1 MNTPNR
7 FVGALALTL
16 LCSAAL
22 FAQVAVTPVAL
33 PATPGQSVAD
43 LPNQAV
49 FGGLQYNQSSSP
61 QSQGFAGYAKLVDAS
76 AGVYSYTRFVE
87 TSVKLKPQLAIQTQ
101 TETGICSVT
110 SAWGG
115 FDIFSPLKSIGF
127 DHVFACATGGI
138 AAAGG
143 SVGASGSGTLLAMKA
158 LQKGWTIGI
167 GVSPSYS
174 SVTGRVSYPVGLVI
188 GWGK

>member
-1 MNTPNR
+1 MNTIGR
-7 FVGALALTL
+7 SIGSVL
-16 LCSAAL
+16 LCLSVFAGAL
-22 FAQVAVTPVAL
+22 FAQSAPVS
-33 PATPGQSVAD
+33 QSAAG

-49 FGGLQYNQSSSP
+49 FGGLQYNQSSAP
-61 QSQGFAGYAKLVDAS
+61 QSQGFAGYAKLIDAN

-101 TETGICSVT
+101 TETGVCSVT

-127 DHVFACATGGI
+127 NHVFACATGGI

-143 SVGASGSGTLLAMKA
+143 NIGVSGSGTLLAMKD
-158 LQKGWTIGI
+158 LPKGWGIGI
-167 GVSPSYS
+167 GISPSYS
-174 SVTGRVSYPVGLVI
+174 SVTGKVSYPAGLVI
-188 GWGK
+188 SWGK